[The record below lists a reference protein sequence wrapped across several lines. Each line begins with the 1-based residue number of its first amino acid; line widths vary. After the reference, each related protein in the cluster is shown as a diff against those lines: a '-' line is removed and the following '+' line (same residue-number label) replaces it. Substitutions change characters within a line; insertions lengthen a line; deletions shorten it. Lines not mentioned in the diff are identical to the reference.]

1 MATAV
6 EKIDKIENIHDGT
19 STKLSDQ
26 TASESTM
33 ENGELCPDDPGMQA
47 KKEVF
52 NAQCS

>member
-6 EKIDKIENIHDGT
+6 EKMDKIENIHDDGT

-26 TASESTM
+26 TATESTM
-33 ENGELCPDDPGMQA
+33 ENGEILPNGRESRSE
-47 KKEVF
+47 KVF